1 MLPSYYYYYYYYY
14 YCVCSVFIVL
24 VAYLY
29 ICVLPSSIRI
39 NFNYPILIVF
49 AFKRSE
55 VNSFRKK
62 LPNFIITYRSVHH
75 RLKKKCYLELQSL
88 QIYQHEIL
96 RDARMDNVVF
106 CIICKFNIFAEFPQ
120 F

>member
-1 MLPSYYYYYYYYY
+1 MLPSYYYYYYYYYY

-55 VNSFRKK
+55 VNSLGRNCLISLLRTAVSIAVSKK
-62 LPNFIITYRSVHH
+62 NATWSCSLYRFINMKYFEM
-75 RLKKKCYLELQSL
+75 LEW
-88 QIYQHEIL
+88 I
-96 RDARMDNVVF
+96 M
-106 CIICKFNIFAEFPQ
+106 
-120 F
+120 